1 MKEVRQTQITYDI
14 TFMWF
19 LKKTLYKEIYLQNS
33 NRVTDLENKLMV
45 TGGKGGGRDKLGVWN
60 RHSQTTI
67 DKIDN

>member
-19 LKKTLYKEIYLQNS
+19 LKKTLYKEIYLHNS
-33 NRVTDLENKLMV
+33 NRVTDLENKLTV
-45 TGGKGGGRDKLGVWN
+45 TRGKGGGRDKLGVWN
-60 RHSQTTI
+60 RHSHTTI